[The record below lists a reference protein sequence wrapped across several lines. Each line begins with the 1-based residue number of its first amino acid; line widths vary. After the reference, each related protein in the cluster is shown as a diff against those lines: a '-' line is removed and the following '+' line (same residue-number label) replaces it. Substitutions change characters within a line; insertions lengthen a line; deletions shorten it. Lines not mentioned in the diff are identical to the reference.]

1 MLAALTMLFIDRNYG
16 GVFFDA
22 GEGGAPLLYE
32 HLAWFFFTGAYML
45 IVIVA
50 AGVISD
56 VLPTFA
62 RKPLF
67 SHRGAMLS
75 LLAIAVLGP
84 LAWMQNMY
92 TAPIPLGFEIFAM
105 LFALAL
111 TVPIGLLIFN
121 WVATLW
127 GGTLHLRAA
136 PLFALGAISSMA
148 IGLAG
153 ELTYSVIPVGW
164 QLNNT
169 TAAHGDTFAVL
180 AGGAVLG
187 GFAALHYWFPKLTG
201 RLMGEGMG
209 KAALAAILAGIYV
222 YVLATF
228 LAGLK
233 GQPVDVYKFFEGN
246 GLDGFNLVASIAA
259 FVLAIGVL
267 LQLANVAHSWGHG
280 VRAGHDPWGGAT
292 LEWFALSP
300 PPEHNFDAVPDVRS
314 AEPLDDIRRRSA
326 SGPRLA
332 PPGRGDLPLSRTE
345 APGVSPFRRRPGS
358 LSSMNRVAPRGE
370 ADELARFRRRLNA
383 TMLTTF
389 ALIVIGG
396 VVRVSDSG
404 LGCGPAGSGTE
415 GWPLCG
421 GRALPFL
428 EQNALIEFSHRVAAT
443 IVAVLIAVLALQALR
458 RLRDHRWLVR
468 GSVAAALLVLAQA
481 GLGGLTVEHGLHSA
495 LVAAHL
501 GLAMLLLALLIAL
514 HRIARPADSSPP
526 VDGSRALRVDRRGG
540 DGAAVRDDRR
550 GWLRRRDRG
559 RGDAERAGARR
570 SPRLRRAVPH
580 LPGRVHA
587 LPVRAAGRHPP
598 DPQAVHVPDRDRG
611 RGDDRGGAPASAA

>member
-1 MLAALTMLFIDRNYG
+1 VTPATISPSRPEVVTEGIPRRRAAWIERATSTDHKSVAILYLGASLCFGALAVVELVLMRVQLIVPENTAIHPEIFDRVLSAFGVTAVILFAIPLALGLIGYIAPLQIGSRGVAFPRLGLLSFWLYVAGAVTVYASFLWTPADTGVAALPPLSEQAFSDAGGVDAWIVGSALAVLGFVCFAINLVVTLHNMRAPGMAWRRMPLLSWAAGVSGYLLLAIGPVMLAALTMLFIDRNHG

-32 HLAWFFFTGAYML
+32 HLGWFFFTGAYML
-45 IVIVA
+45 VLIVA

-56 VLPTFA
+56 VLPTFT

-121 WVATLW
+121 WIATLW

-136 PLFALGAISSMA
+136 PLFALGAISSMT

-153 ELTYSVIPVGW
+153 ELAYSVIPVGW
-164 QLNNT
+164 QLSNT
-169 TAAHGDTFAVL
+169 TAAQGDTFAVL

-222 YVLATF
+222 YELTTF
-228 LAGLK
+228 FAGLK

-246 GLDGFNLVASIAA
+246 GLDGFNLAASIAA
-259 FVLAIGVL
+259 FVLAAGIL
-267 LQLANVAHSWGHG
+267 LELANVARSWGHG

-300 PPEHNFDAVPDVRS
+300 PPDHNFDAIPDVRS
-314 AEPLDDIRRRSA
+314 TEPLDDIRRAIRE
-326 SGPRLA
+326 
-332 PPGRGDLPLSRTE
+332 RTE
-345 APGVSPFRRRPGS
+345 DWRPPRPPPATGPPAREPEPAQAAGADDPGS
-358 LSSMNRVAPRGE
+358 QDPS
-370 ADELARFRRRLNA
+370 
-383 TMLTTF
+383 
-389 ALIVIGG
+389 GG
-396 VVRVSDSG
+396 
-404 LGCGPAGSGTE
+404 A
-415 GWPLCG
+415 
-421 GRALPFL
+421 
-428 EQNALIEFSHRVAAT
+428 
-443 IVAVLIAVLALQALR
+443 
-458 RLRDHRWLVR
+458 
-468 GSVAAALLVLAQA
+468 SVA
-481 GLGGLTVEHGLHSA
+481 
-495 LVAAHL
+495 
-501 GLAMLLLALLIAL
+501 
-514 HRIARPADSSPP
+514 
-526 VDGSRALRVDRRGG
+526 
-540 DGAAVRDDRR
+540 
-550 GWLRRRDRG
+550 
-559 RGDAERAGARR
+559 
-570 SPRLRRAVPH
+570 
-580 LPGRVHA
+580 
-587 LPVRAAGRHPP
+587 
-598 DPQAVHVPDRDRG
+598 
-611 RGDDRGGAPASAA
+611 

>member
-1 MLAALTMLFIDRNYG
+1 VTPPTTISPPRPEVVTEGIPRRRAAWIERATSTDHKSVAILYLGTSLCFGALAVVELVLMRVQLIVPENTAIHPEIFDRVLSAFGVTAVILFAIPLALGLIGYIVPLQIGSRGVAFPRLGLLSFWLYVAGAVTVYASFLWTPADTGVAALPPLSEQTFSDAGGVDAWIVGSALAILGFVCFAINLVVTLHNMRAPGMAWRRMPLLSWAAGVSGYLLLAIGPVMLAALTMLFIDRNHG

-45 IVIVA
+45 VLIVA

-56 VLPTFA
+56 VLPTFT

-121 WVATLW
+121 WIATLW
-127 GGTLHLRAA
+127 GGTLHLRAG
-136 PLFALGAISSMA
+136 PLFALGAISSMT

-153 ELTYSVIPVGW
+153 ELAYSVIPVGW
-164 QLNNT
+164 QLSNT

-209 KAALAAILAGIYV
+209 KAALAAILAGVYV
-222 YVLATF
+222 YELTTF
-228 LAGLK
+228 FAGLK

-259 FVLAIGVL
+259 FVLAAGIL
-267 LQLANVAHSWGHG
+267 LELANVAHSWGHG

-300 PPEHNFDAVPDVRS
+300 PPEHNFDAIPDVRS
-314 AEPLDDIRRRSA
+314 AEPLDDIRRAIRE
-326 SGPRLA
+326 R
-332 PPGRGDLPLSRTE
+332 
-345 APGVSPFRRRPGS
+345 
-358 LSSMNRVAPRGE
+358 
-370 ADELARFRRRLNA
+370 
-383 TMLTTF
+383 
-389 ALIVIGG
+389 
-396 VVRVSDSG
+396 
-404 LGCGPAGSGTE
+404 TE
-415 GWPLCG
+415 GWRPP
-421 GRALPFL
+421 RPP
-428 EQNALIEFSHRVAAT
+428 AAT
-443 IVAVLIAVLALQALR
+443 EPPAREPEPAQATGG
-458 RLRDHRWLVR
+458 DDP
-468 GSVAAALLVLAQA
+468 GSQDPSGGASVA
-481 GLGGLTVEHGLHSA
+481 
-495 LVAAHL
+495 
-501 GLAMLLLALLIAL
+501 
-514 HRIARPADSSPP
+514 
-526 VDGSRALRVDRRGG
+526 
-540 DGAAVRDDRR
+540 
-550 GWLRRRDRG
+550 
-559 RGDAERAGARR
+559 
-570 SPRLRRAVPH
+570 
-580 LPGRVHA
+580 
-587 LPVRAAGRHPP
+587 
-598 DPQAVHVPDRDRG
+598 
-611 RGDDRGGAPASAA
+611 

>member
-1 MLAALTMLFIDRNYG
+1 MTPPTTISPPRPEVVTEGIPRRRAAWIERATSTDHKSVAILYLGTSLCFGALAVVELVLMRVQLIVPENTAIHPEIFDRVLSVFGVTAVILFAIPLALGLIGYIAPLQIGSRGVAFPRLGLLSFWLYLAGAVTVYASFLWTPADTGVAALPPLSEQTFSDAGGVDAWIVGCALAILGFVCFAINLVVTLHNMRAPGMAWRRMPLLSWAAGVSGYLLLAIGPVMLAALTMLFIDRNYG

-45 IVIVA
+45 VLIVA

-56 VLPTFA
+56 VLPTFT

-121 WVATLW
+121 WIATLW

-136 PLFALGAISSMA
+136 PLFALGAISSMT

-153 ELTYSVIPVGW
+153 ELAYSVIPVGW
-164 QLNNT
+164 QLSNT
-169 TAAHGDTFAVL
+169 TAAHGDTVAVL

-209 KAALAAILAGIYV
+209 KAALAAILAGVYV
-222 YVLATF
+222 YELTTF
-228 LAGLK
+228 FAGLK

-259 FVLAIGVL
+259 FVLAAGIL
-267 LQLANVAHSWGHG
+267 LELANVAHSWGHG
-280 VRAGHDPWGGAT
+280 VRTGHDPWGGAT

-300 PPEHNFDAVPDVRS
+300 PPEHNFDAIPDVRS
-314 AEPLDDIRRRSA
+314 AEPLDDIRRAIR
-326 SGPRLA
+326 
-332 PPGRGDLPLSRTE
+332 E
-345 APGVSPFRRRPGS
+345 Q
-358 LSSMNRVAPRGE
+358 
-370 ADELARFRRRLNA
+370 
-383 TMLTTF
+383 
-389 ALIVIGG
+389 
-396 VVRVSDSG
+396 
-404 LGCGPAGSGTE
+404 TE
-415 GWPLCG
+415 GWRPPRPPPATEPPAREPEPAQTTG
-421 GRALPFL
+421 GDDPGSKDPSGGA
-428 EQNALIEFSHRVAAT
+428 
-443 IVAVLIAVLALQALR
+443 
-458 RLRDHRWLVR
+458 
-468 GSVAAALLVLAQA
+468 SVA
-481 GLGGLTVEHGLHSA
+481 
-495 LVAAHL
+495 
-501 GLAMLLLALLIAL
+501 
-514 HRIARPADSSPP
+514 
-526 VDGSRALRVDRRGG
+526 
-540 DGAAVRDDRR
+540 
-550 GWLRRRDRG
+550 
-559 RGDAERAGARR
+559 
-570 SPRLRRAVPH
+570 
-580 LPGRVHA
+580 
-587 LPVRAAGRHPP
+587 
-598 DPQAVHVPDRDRG
+598 
-611 RGDDRGGAPASAA
+611 